1 MDNPLTN
8 KTSLSYKL
16 ALLAVV
22 LAFTVVLLGAY
33 TRLVDAGLGCPDWP
47 GCYGFLTVPDEH
59 HEIQQAVEAFPH
71 APVEADKA
79 WPEMI
84 HRYFAGSLGLLV
96 AVLAI
101 IGFVNRAKNEQ
112 PLILSYAL
120 LGIIIFQAA
129 LGMWTVTMGLLPV
142 IVMGHLLG
150 GFITL
155 TLLLVLFLNIRHHNP
170 VAWANPVRT
179 LALVGV
185 AIVFVQ
191 IILGGWT
198 SANYAAIICTD
209 FPACQGNIIPPL
221 DFSGAFT
228 VSSEG
233 VSNYLGGHLDN
244 DARVTIHWMHRLGA
258 LITTIYLSFLIIKLF
273 LSGWN
278 KFAFWISLVLITQIT
293 LGISNVVFSLP
304 LAVAVAHNGVAVLL
318 LMSLATLVHYSG
330 LERYRS

>member
-1 MDNPLTN
+1 LDNSTLKSYN
-8 KTSLSYKL
+8 LSYRL
-16 ALLAVV
+16 SLIAVV

-59 HEIQQAVEAFPH
+59 HEIQMAIEAFPH
-71 APVEADKA
+71 APVEAEKA

-96 AVLAI
+96 AVLAV
-101 IGFVNRAKNEQ
+101 IGFVNRDKNQQ
-112 PLILSYAL
+112 PLMLSFAL

-155 TLLLVLFLNIRHHNP
+155 TLLLLLFLNIRHNNP
-170 VAWANPVRT
+170 VAWASPIRSLT
-179 LALVGV
+179 LLAVV
-185 AIVFVQ
+185 IVFIQ
-191 IILGGWT
+191 IMLGGWT

-209 FPACQGNIIPPL
+209 FPTCQGNMIPPL

-228 VSSEG
+228 VSTEG
-233 VSNYLGGHLDN
+233 VKNYLGGHLDN

-258 LITTIYLSFLIIKLF
+258 VITTLYLLFLIFKLF
-273 LSGWN
+273 ITGWN
-278 KFAFWISLVLITQIT
+278 KFASWILLVLIAQLS
-293 LGISNVVFSLP
+293 LGISNVIFSLP
-304 LAVAVAHNGVAVLL
+304 LVVAVAHNGVAVLL
-318 LMSLATLVHYSG
+318 LMSLAALVHYSG
-330 LERYRS
+330 LEKTR

>member
-1 MDNPLTN
+1 MAQGR
-8 KTSLSYKL
+8 SLSYKL
-16 ALLAVV
+16 SLVAVV

-47 GCYGFLTVPDEH
+47 GCYGFITVPDEQ
-59 HEIQQAVEAFPH
+59 HELDAAIEAFPH

-96 AVLAI
+96 AALALT
-101 IGFVNRAKNEQ
+101 GFINRSKNEQ
-112 PLILSYAL
+112 PLILTYAL

-129 LGMWTVTMGLLPV
+129 LGMWTVTMGLLPI

-155 TLLLVLFLNIRHHNP
+155 TLLLVLFLNIHHHNP
-170 VAWANPVRT
+170 VAWANPVRS

-185 AIVFVQ
+185 VIVFVQ
-191 IILGGWT
+191 IVLGGWT
-198 SANYAAIICTD
+198 SANYAAIICSD
-209 FPACQGNIIPPL
+209 FPACQGNLIPPL

-228 VSSEG
+228 ISTEG
-233 VSNYLGGHLDN
+233 VSNYLGGHLGN

-258 LITTIYLSFLIIKLF
+258 LITTVYLLFLIFKMFIA
-273 LSGWN
+273 GWS
-278 KFAFWISLVLITQIT
+278 KFALWILLVLIIQLS
-293 LGISNVVFSLP
+293 LGISNVLFSLP
-304 LAVAVAHNGVAVLL
+304 LPVAVAHNGVAVLL
-318 LMSLATLVHYSG
+318 LMSWRHWCIILA
-330 LERYRS
+330 